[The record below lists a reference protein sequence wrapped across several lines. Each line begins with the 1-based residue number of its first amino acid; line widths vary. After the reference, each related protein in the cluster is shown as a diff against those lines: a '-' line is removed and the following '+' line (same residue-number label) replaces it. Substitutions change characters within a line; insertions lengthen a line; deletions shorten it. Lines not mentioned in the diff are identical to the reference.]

1 MPQRSEAR
9 IRRAMDGMAASH
21 LSHARRDRALG
32 PRRSTRTGETVKPF
46 TILYNLVK
54 LPLVIVKDVAA
65 TPMDMMENCTPFEDT
80 RRLCDK
86 LDQLLTRKP

>member
-1 MPQRSEAR
+1 M
-9 IRRAMDGMAASH
+9 
-21 LSHARRDRALG
+21 LG
-32 PRRSTRTGETVKPF
+32 PEQVLPEESPVLPMSRERLPRPTRTGETVKPL